1 MIAYYGSALSPNMD
15 RTPEG
20 YLICRNVPINRT
32 GEQTYAARELEL
44 PGDPEKPVTV
54 YRMAEDEGTQE
65 KSRIE
70 IYKWIAEMALG
81 KPSVSKPEST
91 PTTGGSLRF
100 EGELED
106 WAG

>member
-1 MIAYYGSALSPNMD
+1 MTSNSGKLS
-15 RTPEG
+15 
-20 YLICRNVPINRT
+20 L
-32 GEQTYAARELEL
+32 GELGQRSLEQL
-44 PGDPEKPVTV
+44 

-91 PTTGGSLRF
+91 PTTGGSVRF